1 MTLREFIISRVH
13 LYFILVALIF
23 AVSMGVGLI
32 FTPDRAIYYYQLIGP
47 FILAGMCVLPTLVT
61 YFRKEPTLGQYS
73 LRHAIQLLLIEGI
86 VLTQIQPPENG
97 SPVVFY
103 IVMGAAVPVVYLL
116 ASLLMWLQ
124 KLRESKK
131 LTEQL
136 KLFQEDA
143 SH

>member
-32 FTPDRAIYYYQLIGP
+32 FTPDRAIYYY
-47 FILAGMCVLPTLVT
+47 
-61 YFRKEPTLGQYS
+61 
-73 LRHAIQLLLIEGI
+73 QLLLIEGI